1 MIKKTITYVDY
12 NGNERTED
20 HYFNLSKSEIMK
32 MEMSVAGGLAEMIQR
47 VVAAQDQTAI
57 MKIFE
62 DLIHKSYGVK
72 TPDGKGFR
80 KTPADLEA
88 FVATPA
94 YDELFME
101 LATNADA
108 AANFVNGIIPADMA
122 KQLKDAPQKP
132 ALN

>member
-1 MIKKTITYVDY
+1 MIKKTITYIDY
-12 NGNERTED
+12 NGNSRTED

-32 MEMSVAGGLAEMIQR
+32 MEMGVSGGLAEMIQR
-47 VVAAQDQTAI
+47 VIAAQDQPAL

-62 DLIHKSYGVK
+62 DFIHKSYGIK

-80 KTPADLEA
+80 KTPEDLEA
-88 FVATPA
+88 FIATPA

-101 LATNADA
+101 LCTNAEA
-108 AANFVNGIIPADMA
+108 ASAFINGIIPADLA
-122 KQLKDAPQKP
+122 KQIADMDKP